1 MAIIQNY
8 IRINGEYVPQ
18 ESIPAEQMK
27 EISRSIITRL
37 AAGFGYSP
45 VETESDSTSK
55 EGKQID

>member
-27 EISRSIITRL
+27 EISKNIITRMV
-37 AAGFGYSP
+37 AEFGYSP
-45 VETESDSTSK
+45 VVEGVSDKS
-55 EGKQID
+55 EENVM

>member
-1 MAIIQNY
+1 MGIIENY

-27 EISRSIITRL
+27 EISRSIITRM

-45 VETESDSTSK
+45 VEKEKNGMLNEGETE
-55 EGKQID
+55 

>member
-45 VETESDSTSK
+45 VKTESDSTLK